1 MTGIHE
7 LTPQCSVHA
16 ARDYARDA
24 LAWLDGFACLPGS
37 WTRAMLSGATRGID
51 CGRWDARAQVDYA
64 EHVIAAILAADLET
78 RQGPF
83 PIDYARDVLAD
94 IAAWKDAQQ

>member
-1 MTGIHE
+1 MTGIYE
-7 LTPQCSVHA
+7 LTPQCSADA
-16 ARDYARDA
+16 ARDFARDA

-37 WTRAMLSGATRGID
+37 RTRAMLSGAMRSID
-51 CGRWDARAQVDYA
+51 DQLLPLRDRIDYA
-64 EHVIAAILAADLET
+64 EDAIATILASDLEP

-94 IAAWKDAQQ
+94 IAAWKEVRR